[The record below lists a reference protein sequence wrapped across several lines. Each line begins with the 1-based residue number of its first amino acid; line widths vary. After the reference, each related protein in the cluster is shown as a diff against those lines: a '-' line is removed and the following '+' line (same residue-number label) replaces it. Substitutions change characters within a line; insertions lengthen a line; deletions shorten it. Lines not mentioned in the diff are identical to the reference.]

1 MRVLVTGGCGFIGSH
16 LVRRLLQNPEYER
29 VVTLDLLTYAGNLE
43 NLADVA
49 DAPRHRFVRG
59 DIADAA
65 LVDRLFAAE
74 RFDVVFH
81 LAAES
86 HVDRSIE
93 SAAPFIRTNVLGTQT
108 LLDAARARGAGR
120 FVLISTDEVY
130 GSLALDSTDRFTEDL
145 PLAPRSPYA
154 ASKAAAD
161 LLALAAFHTYGLPV
175 VITRC
180 SNNYGPYQF
189 PEKLIPLMLLNA
201 LRDEPLPVYGDGRN
215 VRDWIYVEDHC
226 AGIEAAARFGRP
238 GECYNFGA
246 DNEWANLDLV
256 RLLLRKLGKPES
268 LIRFVR
274 DRPGHD
280 RRYAMDSSRA
290 RRELGWAPRVSFDEG
305 LDRTLAWYRENE
317 AWWRGILNG
326 DYRNYYER
334 MYAGRELPEGGA

>member
-1 MRVLVTGGCGFIGSH
+1 
-16 LVRRLLQNPEYER
+16 LQNPEYER

-120 FVLISTDEVY
+120 FVLVSTDEVY

-226 AGIEAAARFGRP
+226 AGIEAAARLGRP

-290 RRELGWAPRVSFDEG
+290 RRELGWAPRVSFEEG

-317 AWWRGILNG
+317 AWWRGILSG